1 MSGFLKFVLI
11 GLAAMSGAMA
21 MPILMSSEA
30 TPSPCRNAQASVL
43 IFVAAS
49 GLNVRRLEQCG
60 QNQHGS

>member
-30 TPSPCRNAQASVL
+30 TPSPCRNAGFRFDFRSR
-43 IFVAAS
+43 
-49 GLNVRRLEQCG
+49 VRIERPP
-60 QNQHGS
+60 S